1 MQPNLPE
8 RFIFLLFVVN
18 ADELIDELFQPSAPY
33 HPIKQGERGGI
44 APENQV
50 KELHVVYFNNP
61 STSAKKSG
69 NSFFLMVSLTIAMNT
84 RDGSAAISS
93 ALMSESAA
101 SRA

>member
-1 MQPNLPE
+1 M
-8 RFIFLLFVVN
+8 LFVVN
-18 ADELIDELFQPSAPY
+18 ADELIDKFLQPSASY
-33 HPIKQGERGGI
+33 HPVKQDERRGI
-44 APENQV
+44 APEDQV

-93 ALMSESAA
+93 AFMPESAA

>member
-18 ADELIDELFQPSAPY
+18 ADKFVDKFLQPPAPY

-69 NSFFLMVSLTIAMNT
+69 NSSFLMVSLTIAMNT

-93 ALMSESAA
+93 AFMPESAA